1 MLPQMQREFAQHH
14 FTPQR
19 YERFRQR
26 LEQEL
31 GCRIEFR
38 ICEAPIFVSD
48 AFRRQLEQIA
58 VELTCACATPE
69 YRAYS
74 EEAVPP
80 QYRVPGEPERPLF
93 AVVDFAIVED
103 SSGALQPRVVELQ
116 GFPSLFGYQYF
127 YARLAREVY
136 ELGEQWSY
144 TLGELSDEAYLQ
156 LLQRAI
162 LGDCAPEEVVLLEYR
177 PWQQKTLPDFL
188 ALRRLIGIEPV
199 DVCELRKQGKRLYR
213 RRGDAW
219 VPVRRIFHRVVMEE
233 LEQAGVE
240 LPFEWTE
247 ELEVEWAG
255 HPSWYFR
262 MSKFALPYLKHP
274 AVPPSWR
281 LSELAT
287 LPERLEEYVL
297 KPLFSFAG
305 RGVVLH
311 PTREQVEQLPPQE
324 RRHYLLQQRLRYAP
338 CIYTPV
344 GMNTV
349 ELRVML
355 IWLAEWEQ
363 PLPVM
368 AMARTG
374 RAELHGVG
382 YNTMPWAGSSGCLF
396 APAAAGE
403 HSGVP

>member
-1 MLPQMQREFAQHH
+1 MLPQMQREFAQRH

-144 TLGELSDEAYLQ
+144 TLGGLSDEAYLQ
-156 LLQRAI
+156 LLRRAI

-199 DVCELRKQGKRLYR
+199 DVCELRKQGKRFVSPPWGCVGAGAPHLPP
-213 RRGDAW
+213 RG
-219 VPVRRIFHRVVMEE
+219 HGG
-233 LEQAGVE
+233 AG
-240 LPFEWTE
+240 
-247 ELEVEWAG
+247 AG
-255 HPSWYFR
+255 
-262 MSKFALPYLKHP
+262 
-274 AVPPSWR
+274 
-281 LSELAT
+281 
-287 LPERLEEYVL
+287 
-297 KPLFSFAG
+297 G
-305 RGVVLH
+305 RG
-311 PTREQVEQLPPQE
+311 
-324 RRHYLLQQRLRYAP
+324 
-338 CIYTPV
+338 
-344 GMNTV
+344 
-349 ELRVML
+349 
-355 IWLAEWEQ
+355 
-363 PLPVM
+363 
-368 AMARTG
+368 
-374 RAELHGVG
+374 
-382 YNTMPWAGSSGCLF
+382 
-396 APAAAGE
+396 AAL
-403 HSGVP
+403 